1 MQAFHQRGV
10 IGVGDEVVILVGVG
24 AVVVEFG
31 EAIAAL
37 GEAPAWGADGATV
50 APLAEGS
57 GFAFGFGVVEE
68 GRKLLPSSESGAGS
82 PAKSQKVGKRSCSS
96 TRPPLRDEADHFTHF
111 TSTLGSSAFTLVCV
125 SSG

>member
-68 GRKLLPSSESGAGS
+68 GEEAFAVERIGR
-82 PAKSQKVGKRSCSS
+82 GKRGKVAEGGEEIEQLDDAAIA
-96 TRPPLRDEADHFTHF
+96 R
-111 TSTLGSSAFTLVCV
+111 
-125 SSG
+125 